1 MSKTTYRL
9 VMRRGPTPGLVIE
22 LSKSDMTIGRDL
34 SNDLVIN
41 DVEISR
47 KHVRL
52 LLQGES
58 YRIEDLGSTNGSFVN
73 GQRLT
78 GSHLLV
84 PGDLVSLGEHVTLVY
99 ETVAYDPA
107 ATQVSASAGAGIS
120 PLPPA
125 APAKLPAKPPA
136 QQAAVKPAVQ
146 PSAQQA
152 GAAPK
157 PQQPAPAYNP
167 PSPVQYAGQV
177 PPGPE
182 DGSAVPWETPR
193 KKPVNPWLLAGGGC
207 ILIVICFL
215 VAVLV
220 FIDQPWAETGLY
232 CTPPFDIIFR
242 FFGYCP

>member
-1 MSKTTYRL
+1 MNKSAYRL

-34 SNDLVIN
+34 SNELVIN

-47 KHVRL
+47 KHLRL
-52 LLQGES
+52 LLQGEN

-78 GSHLLV
+78 GSYLLV

-99 ETVAYDPA
+99 ETAAYDPA
-107 ATQVSASAGAGIS
+107 ATQVSASAGATAMPVQPVAPQKS
-120 PLPPA
+120 PVPQAAGKPAGQPA
-125 APAKLPAKPPA
+125 A
-136 QQAAVKPAVQ
+136 KPA
-146 PSAQQA
+146 A
-152 GAAPK
+152 GALLPQK
-157 PQQPAPAYNP
+157 PAAGYDPLAPA
-167 PSPVQYAGQV
+167 QYAGQV

-182 DGSAVPWETPR
+182 GESNVPWETPR

-215 VAVLV
+215 LALLV
-220 FIDQPWAETGLY
+220 FIDQPWADTGLY
-232 CTPPFDIIFR
+232 CTAPFDILFR

>member
-41 DVEISR
+41 DVEVSR
-47 KHVRL
+47 KHLRL
-52 LLQGES
+52 LLQGEN

-84 PGDLVSLGEHVTLVY
+84 PGELVSLGEHVTLVY
-99 ETVAYDPA
+99 ETAAYDPD
-107 ATQVSASAGAGIS
+107 ATQISTAFGAGAPTMAPVAPVKS
-120 PLPPA
+120 PVLPA
-125 APAKLPAKPPA
+125 AP
-136 QQAAVKPAVQ
+136 QAAVKPGGQ
-146 PSAQQA
+146 PPARSAA
-152 GAAPK
+152 DAPK
-157 PQQPAPAYNP
+157 PQQEASAYNQP
-167 PSPVQYAGQV
+167 APVQYAGQV

-182 DGSAVPWETPR
+182 DGSAIPWETPR

-207 ILIVICFL
+207 IVIVICILLALF
-215 VAVLV
+215 V
-220 FIDQPWAETGLY
+220 FIDQPWADTGLY
-232 CTPPFDIIFR
+232 CTTPFDILFR